1 MDKNRYRKSNR
12 SEYIGSKLTIITF
25 SLISIESII
34 IRNRWLLFYCYRYR
48 FWFHDIVDFI
58 AFVDQKTSSLKKVV
72 KIGLVWMTCRQQAY
86 VFICFSIHCGFTPH
100 WIVLNQLFFATFRQ
114 PDWGVRTL
122 NLQSRDPYFKPLPLH
137 RLPFTSWPCWGHIR
151 VKLWQAT
158 QPWNSN
164 IRLDKMVTNNIK
176 MG

>member
-48 FWFHDIVDFI
+48 FRFHDIVDFI
-58 AFVDQKTSSLKKVV
+58 AFVDQNTSSLKKAV

-100 WIVLNQLFFATFRQ
+100 WIVLNQLFLLHLGSLTEGLEHLTYNPEILISSPSPSTASYPLVGLVEAILGSNCDKRHSLETAT
-114 PDWGVRTL
+114 
-122 NLQSRDPYFKPLPLH
+122 
-137 RLPFTSWPCWGHIR
+137 
-151 VKLWQAT
+151 
-158 QPWNSN
+158 
-164 IRLDKMVTNNIK
+164 
-176 MG
+176 

>member
-86 VFICFSIHCGFTPH
+86 VFI
-100 WIVLNQLFFATFRQ
+100 WIVLNQLFL
-114 PDWGVRTL
+114 L
-122 NLQSRDPYFKPLPLH
+122 NLGSLTEFLEHLTYNPEILISSPSPSTSSHPLVGLVEAILGSNNCDKWH
-137 RLPFTSWPCWGHIR
+137 GLET
-151 VKLWQAT
+151 AT
-158 QPWNSN
+158 
-164 IRLDKMVTNNIK
+164 
-176 MG
+176 

>member
-25 SLISIESII
+25 SLTSIESII

-86 VFICFSIHCGFTPH
+86 VFICFSIHCGFTLH
-100 WIVLNQLFFATFRQ
+100 WIVLNQLFL
-114 PDWGVRTL
+114 L
-122 NLQSRDPYFKPLPLH
+122 NLGSLTEGLEHLTYNPEILISSPSPSTASHPLVGLVEAILGSNCDKRH
-137 RLPFTSWPCWGHIR
+137 GLET
-151 VKLWQAT
+151 AT
-158 QPWNSN
+158 
-164 IRLDKMVTNNIK
+164 
-176 MG
+176 

>member
-48 FWFHDIVDFI
+48 FRFHDIVDFI
-58 AFVDQKTSSLKKVV
+58 AFVDQNTSSLKKVV

-86 VFICFSIHCGFTPH
+86 VFICFSIYCGFTLH
-100 WIVLNQLFFATFRQ
+100 WIVLNQLFL
-114 PDWGVRTL
+114 L
-122 NLQSRDPYFKPLPLH
+122 NLGSLTEGLEHLTYNPEILISSPSASTASHPLVGLVEAILGSNCDKRH
-137 RLPFTSWPCWGHIR
+137 GLET
-151 VKLWQAT
+151 AT
-158 QPWNSN
+158 
-164 IRLDKMVTNNIK
+164 
-176 MG
+176 

>member
-34 IRNRWLLFYCYRYR
+34 VRNRWLLFYCYRYR

-58 AFVDQKTSSLKKVV
+58 AFVDQNTSSLKKVV

-86 VFICFSIHCGFTPH
+86 VFICFSIHCGFTLH
-100 WIVLNQLFFATFRQ
+100 WIVLNQLFL
-114 PDWGVRTL
+114 L
-122 NLQSRDPYFKPLPLH
+122 NLGSLTEGLEHLTYNPEILISSRSPSTASHPLVGLVEAILGSNCDKRH
-137 RLPFTSWPCWGHIR
+137 GLET
-151 VKLWQAT
+151 AT
-158 QPWNSN
+158 
-164 IRLDKMVTNNIK
+164 
-176 MG
+176 